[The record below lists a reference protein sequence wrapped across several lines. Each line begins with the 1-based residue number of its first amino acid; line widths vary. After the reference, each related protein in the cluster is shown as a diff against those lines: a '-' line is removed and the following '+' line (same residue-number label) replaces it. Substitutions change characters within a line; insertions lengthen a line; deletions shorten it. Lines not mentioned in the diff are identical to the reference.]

1 MGYNRAIIFMATVTE
16 EEIQEFYQ
24 EETEYQD
31 SQDAFEEAYV
41 EAVIE
46 GNANDDE

>member
-1 MGYNRAIIFMATVTE
+1 MATVTE
-16 EEIQEFYQ
+16 EELQEFYQ

-31 SQDAFEEAYV
+31 SQDALEEAYV

-46 GNANDDE
+46 GNANDDDDE